1 MFYYLDQAA
10 TTALYPEALK
20 AMMPYLTEAYGN
32 PSSQHPK
39 GQEAARALIMARE
52 QAACALSVHP
62 SEITFTGGGSESD
75 NQALITGAHI
85 GAQKGKRH
93 LISTVMEHHAVL
105 HSLRRL
111 KEEGFEVTLL
121 PISKDGFVSPESVK
135 KALRPDT
142 ALVSVMAAN
151 NEIGTIQ
158 PIEAIGTLCHE
169 KGVLFHT
176 DAVQGAAHMD
186 LDFTKGVIDMASFSA
201 HKFHGPKGVGILY
214 ARQGIELESL
224 IEGGAQERGKRAG
237 TENIPAI
244 VGMAAALEKAM
255 QEKAAESARIRSLKE
270 RLRKNCWPLK
280 ACGKTAPFL
289 PAFRER
295 STLPLTAPHQK
306 PSCPYWAW
314 TASVFRQ
321 APPVLPAH
329 RNLPMCFLPW
339 GFQPN
344 RPARPSGSVLVQTL
358 TKKTSIP
365 LRKLSSV
372 TLRPYETCTMLTNKE
387 IQIYGPLQKLKI
399 LYEVSLIRPS

>member
-1 MFYYLDQAA
+1 
-10 TTALYPEALK
+10 
-20 AMMPYLTEAYGN
+20 
-32 PSSQHPK
+32 
-39 GQEAARALIMARE
+39 
-52 QAACALSVHP
+52 
-62 SEITFTGGGSESD
+62 
-75 NQALITGAHI
+75 
-85 GAQKGKRH
+85 
-93 LISTVMEHHAVL
+93 
-105 HSLRRL
+105 
-111 KEEGFEVTLL
+111 
-121 PISKDGFVSPESVK
+121 
-135 KALRPDT
+135 
-142 ALVSVMAAN
+142 
-151 NEIGTIQ
+151 
-158 PIEAIGTLCHE
+158 
-169 KGVLFHT
+169 
-176 DAVQGAAHMD
+176 MD

-399 LYEVSLIRPS
+399 LYEGFPHPPIVTLDEGLALAETIKAVAVKDLLGRHPKEAVLPVSPC